1 MKAYNDK
8 IEIYSL
14 VFYLIIAVV
23 VIYINTLVW

>member
-1 MKAYNDK
+1 MKMYNDK